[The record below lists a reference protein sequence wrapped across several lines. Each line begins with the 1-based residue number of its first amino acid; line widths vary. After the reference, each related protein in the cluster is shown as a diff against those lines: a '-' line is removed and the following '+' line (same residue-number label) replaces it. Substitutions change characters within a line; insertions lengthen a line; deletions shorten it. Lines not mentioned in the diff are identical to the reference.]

1 MNQQI
6 KTILPLA
13 AFALTATY
21 ANAAVIAT
29 LTTEAKNGE
38 PHTGPSILATTGD
51 LLETEGSVASEG
63 GNGDGIRQ
71 NTSTVFDG
79 SISTG
84 IANGAQTAANAGGYW
99 GAGHFIEID
108 LDITTNTLGYDIS
121 SITTIQVGDS
131 FRPGQ
136 AYTVQLRTVGGSFS
150 DLLTVPDQGTGG
162 NVNQI
167 VISDN
172 SAPLLGTGVDGIRFN
187 FAATGVGW
195 TVYRELDAVGTAT
208 VVPEPT
214 TTALLGL
221 GGLALIFRRRK

>member
-108 LDITTNTLGYDIS
+108 LDITPIRLAMTFQVLRPSRWATASGQVRPTRFSSAPWAGVSPIS
-121 SITTIQVGDS
+121 SPFQIKV
-131 FRPGQ
+131 PG
-136 AYTVQLRTVGGSFS
+136 GM
-150 DLLTVPDQGTGG
+150 
-162 NVNQI
+162 
-167 VISDN
+167 
-172 SAPLLGTGVDGIRFN
+172 
-187 FAATGVGW
+187 
-195 TVYRELDAVGTAT
+195 
-208 VVPEPT
+208 
-214 TTALLGL
+214 
-221 GGLALIFRRRK
+221 